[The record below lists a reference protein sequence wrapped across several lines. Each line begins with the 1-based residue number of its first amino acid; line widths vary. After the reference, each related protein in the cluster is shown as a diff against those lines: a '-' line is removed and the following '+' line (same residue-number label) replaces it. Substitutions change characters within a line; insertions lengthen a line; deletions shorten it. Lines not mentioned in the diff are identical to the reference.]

1 MAVVVRSIIP
11 PKLASVAL
19 TSEYLAAEKTI
30 VDQFTVTN
38 NGGGVIALDVHV
50 VPSAGSPIVG
60 NRVVNGRLVAAGETF
75 ILGEVIGQVIEAGSA
90 IWCSVTAAGT
100 VVLFASGRTVT

>member
-60 NRVVNGRLVAAGETF
+60 NRVVNGRLVAPGETF

>member
-1 MAVVVRSIIP
+1 MAVTVRSIIP

-38 NGGGVIALDVHV
+38 NGGGVIALNVHV
-50 VPSAGSPIVG
+50 VPAAGSPIVG
-60 NRVVNGRLVAAGETF
+60 NRVVNGRLIAAGETF
-75 ILGEVIGQVIEAGSA
+75 SLGELIGQVIEAGSA

-100 VVLFASGRTVT
+100 VVLFASGRVIS

>member
-1 MAVVVRSIIP
+1 MALTVRSIIP